1 MLQAQIL
8 NNKTSPKKQQ
18 FLRES
23 GDFQP
28 VNKKVIFVTIHVIGT
43 ILMSYHYKTLSSFI
57 KIVHNGKFIC
67 NRDFTL

>member
-8 NNKTSPKKQQ
+8 NNKISPKKQQ

-28 VNKKVIFVTIHVIGT
+28 INKKVILVSIHCIST
-43 ILMSYHYKTLSSFI
+43 ILTSYRYKTLSSFI
-57 KIVHNGKFIC
+57 KIAPNGKFIC
-67 NRDFTL
+67 NRDFTP